1 MRRSRCG
8 AAGRR
13 VSDGV
18 RAGCGG
24 GLLAWLY
31 ERRPFPRAKVSL
43 CNGDFLGGGGARGAP
58 GRGYRWHGGK
68 IGLEYWR
75 R

>member
-1 MRRSRCG
+1 
-8 AAGRR
+8 

-31 ERRPFPRAKVSL
+31 ERRPFPLAKVSP
-43 CNGDFLGGGGARGAP
+43 CNGDFLAAGGVRVGTGRPTPVAR
-58 GRGYRWHGGK
+58 RQ
-68 IGLEYWR
+68 IGLEYW
-75 R
+75 